1 MKDINKGSF
10 GCALGVSIML
20 GAMGI
25 CGVVFWKCFSVAY
38 NSAQYH
44 GNVVES
50 IAAAFYRDVFP
61 LYLVAGLIFLAGLW
75 IAINA
80 TISILKSF
88 FDI

>member
-10 GCALGVSIML
+10 GCALGLSIML
-20 GAMGI
+20 GATGI
-25 CGVVFWKCFSVAY
+25 CGVVFWKCFSIAY
-38 NSAQYH
+38 SSDQY
-44 GNVVES
+44 GGKVVES

-61 LYLVAGLIFLAGLW
+61 LYFVAGLIFLAGLW

-80 TISILKSF
+80 LITILKSF